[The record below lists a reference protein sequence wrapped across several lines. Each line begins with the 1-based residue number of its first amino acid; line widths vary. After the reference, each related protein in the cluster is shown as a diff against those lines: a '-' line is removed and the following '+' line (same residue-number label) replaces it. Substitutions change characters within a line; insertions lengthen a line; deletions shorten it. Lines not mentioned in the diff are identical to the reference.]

1 MACTTNTTLAL
12 GCERL
17 SGVGPARFR
26 SAPKAS
32 SPLLSERFSHDLG
45 EEAEHHFVR
54 ENEVVRRET
63 RGKEGAYIYCQKNK
77 IEVKR
82 SREEI
87 DRDREIEKEREY
99 RHVDVSARQ

>member
-1 MACTTNTTLAL
+1 
-12 GCERL
+12 
-17 SGVGPARFR
+17 
-26 SAPKAS
+26 
-32 SPLLSERFSHDLG
+32 
-45 EEAEHHFVR
+45 VR
-54 ENEVVRRET
+54 ENGVVRRET